1 MGLIDRVVKDIRGVP
16 MSKIL
21 EQERIEQDIRAMD
34 LQNQM
39 MGGHYSGGQPLPQQ
53 QPIVMPPTF
62 EKETMELYLIPRIP
76 EDLDNLQGTDK
87 YWPFIHSATTII
99 TANLNAHRQK
109 KILTMLRI
117 ATDFE
122 GCDNVEHLV
131 KNEMLNV
138 MAEVETDKARSDFAD
153 GMRERIVPALGL
165 GMSGQ
170 WNPQGQAAERPKESR
185 ALFGIVNRGQQGR
198 G

>member
-1 MGLIDRVVKDIRGVP
+1 MGLIDRIVKDVKGVP
-16 MSKIL
+16 MNRIL
-21 EQERIEQDIRAMD
+21 EQERIEQEIRAAE
-34 LQNQM
+34 LYNQQ
-39 MGGHYSGGQPLPQQ
+39 MGGNPYTGGQPLPPQS
-53 QPIVMPPTF
+53 PIVMPPTF
-62 EKETMELYLIPRIP
+62 EKETMELYLIPKIP
-76 EDLDNLQGTDK
+76 DNLDELQGTDK

-131 KNEMLNV
+131 KNEMINV

-153 GMRERIVPALGL
+153 GMRERIVPAVGI
-165 GMSGQ
+165 GMTGA
-170 WNPQGQAAERPKESR
+170 WNPAQNQAERPKESR
-185 ALFGIVNRGQQGR
+185 AILGMVNRMRPQ
-198 G
+198 